1 MDKMNEF
8 GRRLR
13 LVWVGLVT
21 LLAVSLAFEA
31 YAWWL
36 PLAASPLA
44 YTPLFAKIRMSVR
57 LACAG
62 VGLGI
67 VFATL
72 GKYNYPEFGLVL
84 MAFSVILA
92 LIWEVV
98 AFLLSPFF
106 KRSDAQ
112 QLPPR

>member
-13 LVWVGLVT
+13 LVWAGLAT
-21 LLAVSLAFEA
+21 LAAISMTFEA
-31 YAWWL
+31 HVWWA

-44 YTPLFAKIRMSVR
+44 YTPLFAKVRMSVR
-57 LACAG
+57 LAGAG
-62 VGLGI
+62 IGTGI
-67 VFATL
+67 MLAVMGISGPVEA
-72 GKYNYPEFGLVL
+72 GLVL

>member
-21 LLAVSLAFEA
+21 LLAASLAFEA

-44 YTPLFAKIRMSVR
+44 YTPLFAKVRMSVR
-57 LACAG
+57 LGGAALG
-62 VGLGI
+62 SGFVLVTTGISGAVESGLFFMALS
-67 VFATL
+67 VFAV
-72 GKYNYPEFGLVL
+72 LV
-84 MAFSVILA
+84 
-92 LIWEVV
+92 WEVL
-98 AFLLSPFF
+98 AFLAAPFL
-106 KRSDAQ
+106 KRNDAQ